1 MGTSKG
7 HGITFPLVLAV
18 LVTVIGSTFQY
29 GYNIAV
35 MNGPAKLMQAY
46 FFEGE
51 EAIMDTSSNISAT
64 RVPSYTS
71 YVTQQLIAENETNIQ
86 NVFTNSYTE
95 AGPQENNLQET
106 ETIVLTSSEKFLWA
120 FTVSIYT
127 VGGMI
132 GSFSTGIC
140 VKKFGR
146 KGALL
151 ASNSLSIVGAILMG
165 TSKAANSLE
174 MIIIARFL
182 LGIFAGLATGI
193 VPLYLGEIS
202 PKRIRGGLGVVN
214 QLSIT
219 IGILCAQLLSLKEA
233 LGTAE
238 LWPVLLA
245 FTGVPS
251 VIQLCVLPFLPES
264 PRCLLIDKDRED
276 LARKALIFFRPTPD
290 VGDEIR
296 EMREEARAE
305 SATEQQTVIMVIK
318 DKTVRWQLL
327 SVVFIQFTQQL
338 CGINAI
344 FFYLNTIFEAAG
356 VAGDAQNYASVG
368 VGTVNVFMTVISVL
382 LMDRLGRKLL
392 LAGGYA
398 VAGLFCIIMTI
409 ALNLQDQISWISNL
423 SIACVIGF
431 IIGFAVGPG
440 PVPWI
445 LTAELFRQS
454 SRPAASAIGCGV
466 NWTFNFALALVFPF
480 MQDGMG
486 PYVFIFFLFICV
498 IATAYVIIII
508 PETKGK
514 TFQEINGLFA
524 KRNNVKLSDVE
535 MEESTRHIVRE
546 Q

>member
-1 MGTSKG
+1 QKV
-7 HGITFPLVLAV
+7 TFPLVLAV
-18 LVTVIGSTFQY
+18 IVTVMGSTFQY

-35 MNGPAKLMQAY
+35 VNAPAPVNYLTEINQVAVV
-46 FFEGE
+46 E
-51 EAIMDTSSNISAT
+51 
-64 RVPSYTS
+64 
-71 YVTQQLIAENETNIQ
+71 VTTLSDSDLI
-86 NVFTNSYTE
+86 
-95 AGPQENNLQET
+95 
-106 ETIVLTSSEKFLWA
+106 LWS

-132 GSFSTGIC
+132 GSFSTGFF

-151 ASNSLSIVGAILMG
+151 VSNSLSIVGAILMG

-182 LGIFAGLATGI
+182 LGIFAGLATGV

-202 PKRIRGGLGVVN
+202 PKAIRGALGVIS

-219 IGILCAQLLSLKEA
+219 IGILTAQLLSLKEV

-238 LWPVLLA
+238 LWPILLA

-251 VIQLCVLPFLPES
+251 AMQLCVLPFLPES
-264 PRCLLIDKDRED
+264 PRCLLIDRDRED
-276 LARKALIFFRPTPD
+276 LARKALIKFRGTSD
-290 VGDEIR
+290 VAVEIR
-296 EMREEARAE
+296 EMRHEAEAQASTDQLSVLE
-305 SATEQQTVIMVIK
+305 VLK
-318 DKTVRWQLL
+318 DQSVRWQII
-327 SVVFIQFTQQL
+327 SIAFIQFTQQM

-356 VAGDAQNYASVG
+356 VAGDTQNYASVG

-382 LMDRLGRKLL
+382 LMDRLGRKIL

-398 VAGLFCIIMTI
+398 IAGVFCIVMTI
-409 ALNLQDQISWISNL
+409 SLNLQDQISWISNL
-423 SIACVIGF
+423 SIASVIGF
-431 IIGFAVGPG
+431 IIGFANQGVC

-454 SRPAASAIGCGV
+454 SRPAASSIGCGV

-480 MQDGMG
+480 MQKGMG
-486 PYVFIFFLFICV
+486 PYVFLFFLCICA
-498 IATAYVIIII
+498 IATAYVVIII

-514 TFQEINGLFA
+514 TFQEINNMF
-524 KRNNVKLSDVE
+524 
-535 MEESTRHIVRE
+535 RHTNTL
-546 Q
+546 

>member
-1 MGTSKG
+1 KQKV
-7 HGITFPLVLAV
+7 TFPLVLAV
-18 LVTVIGSTFQY
+18 IVTVMGSTFQY

-35 MNGPAKLMQAY
+35 VNAPAPVNY
-46 FFEGE
+46 CFNFGYIYRSFE
-51 EAIMDTSSNISAT
+51 
-64 RVPSYTS
+64 
-71 YVTQQLIAENETNIQ
+71 VTTLSDSDLI
-86 NVFTNSYTE
+86 
-95 AGPQENNLQET
+95 
-106 ETIVLTSSEKFLWA
+106 LWS

-132 GSFSTGIC
+132 GSFSTGFF

-151 ASNSLSIVGAILMG
+151 VSNSLSIVGAILMG

-182 LGIFAGLATGI
+182 LGIFAGLATGV

-202 PKRIRGGLGVVN
+202 PKAIRGALGVIS

-219 IGILCAQLLSLKEA
+219 IGILTAQLLSLKEV

-238 LWPVLLA
+238 LWPILLA

-251 VIQLCVLPFLPES
+251 AMQLCVLPFLPES
-264 PRCLLIDKDRED
+264 PRCLLIDRDRED
-276 LARKALIFFRPTPD
+276 LARKGFCYSQSFRGTSD
-290 VGDEIR
+290 VAVEIR
-296 EMREEARAE
+296 EMRHEAEAQASTDQLSVLE
-305 SATEQQTVIMVIK
+305 VLK
-318 DKTVRWQLL
+318 DQSVRWQII
-327 SVVFIQFTQQL
+327 SIAFIQFTQQM

-356 VAGDAQNYASVG
+356 VAGDTQNYASVG

-382 LMDRLGRKLL
+382 LMDRLGRKIL

-398 VAGLFCIIMTI
+398 IAGVFCIVMTI
-409 ALNLQDQISWISNL
+409 SLNLQDQISWISNL
-423 SIACVIGF
+423 SIASVIGF
-431 IIGFAVGPG
+431 IIGFATC

-454 SRPAASAIGCGV
+454 SRPAASSIGCGV

-480 MQDGMG
+480 MQKGMG
-486 PYVFIFFLFICV
+486 PYVFLFFLCICA
-498 IATAYVIIII
+498 IATAYVVIII

-514 TFQEINGLFA
+514 TFQEINNMFV
-524 KRNNVKLSDVE
+524 KRNKVKEPE
-535 MEESTRHIVRE
+535 MMLEEA
-546 Q
+546 

>member
-1 MGTSKG
+1 KV
-7 HGITFPLVLAV
+7 TFPLVLAV
-18 LVTVIGSTFQY
+18 IVTVMGSTFQY

-35 MNGPAKLMQAY
+35 VNAPAPTYLVQ
-46 FFEGE
+46 FTTNCS
-51 EAIMDTSSNISAT
+51 TSSN
-64 RVPSYTS
+64 
-71 YVTQQLIAENETNIQ
+71 NIQ
-86 NVFTNSYTE
+86 CDDNSD
-95 AGPQENNLQET
+95 L
-106 ETIVLTSSEKFLWA
+106 ILWS

-132 GSFSTGIC
+132 GSFSTGFF

-151 ASNSLSIVGAILMG
+151 VSNSLSIVGAILMG

-182 LGIFAGLATGI
+182 LGIFAGLATGV

-202 PKRIRGGLGVVN
+202 PKAIRGALGVIS

-219 IGILCAQLLSLKEA
+219 IGILTAQLLSLKEV

-238 LWPVLLA
+238 LWPILLA

-251 VIQLCVLPFLPES
+251 AMQLCVLPFLPES
-264 PRCLLIDKDRED
+264 PRCLLIDRDRED
-276 LARKALIFFRPTPD
+276 LARKALIKFRGTSD
-290 VGDEIR
+290 VAVEIR
-296 EMREEARAE
+296 EMRHEAEAQASTDQLSVLE
-305 SATEQQTVIMVIK
+305 VLK
-318 DKTVRWQLL
+318 DQSVRWQII
-327 SVVFIQFTQQL
+327 SIAFIQFTQQM

-356 VAGDAQNYASVG
+356 VAGDTQNYASVG

-382 LMDRLGRKLL
+382 LMDRLGRKIL

-398 VAGLFCIIMTI
+398 IAGVFCIVMTI
-409 ALNLQDQISWISNL
+409 SLNLQDQISWISNL
-423 SIACVIGF
+423 SIASVIGF
-431 IIGFAVGPG
+431 IIGFALMCS

-454 SRPAASAIGCGV
+454 SRPAASSIGCGV

-480 MQDGMG
+480 MQKGMG
-486 PYVFIFFLFICV
+486 PYVFLFFLCICA
-498 IATAYVIIII
+498 IATAYVVIII

-514 TFQEINGLFA
+514 TFQEINNMFV
-524 KRNNVKLSDVE
+524 KRNKVKEPE
-535 MEESTRHIVRE
+535 MMLEEAHEHIIRKP
-546 Q
+546 

>member
-1 MGTSKG
+1 QKV
-7 HGITFPLVLAV
+7 TFPLVLAV
-18 LVTVIGSTFQY
+18 IVTVMGSTFQY

-35 MNGPAKLMQAY
+35 VNAPAPQL
-46 FFEGE
+46 
-51 EAIMDTSSNISAT
+51 AIFDDLNVCLTVQHGTITTLSDSD
-64 RVPSYTS
+64 
-71 YVTQQLIAENETNIQ
+71 LI
-86 NVFTNSYTE
+86 
-95 AGPQENNLQET
+95 
-106 ETIVLTSSEKFLWA
+106 LWS

-132 GSFSTGIC
+132 GSFSTGFF

-151 ASNSLSIVGAILMG
+151 VSNSLSIVGAILMG

-182 LGIFAGLATGI
+182 LGIFAGLATGV

-202 PKRIRGGLGVVN
+202 PKAIRGALGVIS

-219 IGILCAQLLSLKEA
+219 IGILTAQLLSLKEV

-238 LWPVLLA
+238 LWPILLA

-251 VIQLCVLPFLPES
+251 AMQLCVLPFLPES
-264 PRCLLIDKDRED
+264 PRCLLIDRDRED
-276 LARKALIFFRPTPD
+276 LARKALIKFRGTSD
-290 VGDEIR
+290 VAVEIR
-296 EMREEARAE
+296 EMRHEAEAQASTDQLSVLE
-305 SATEQQTVIMVIK
+305 VLK
-318 DKTVRWQLL
+318 DQSVRWQII
-327 SVVFIQFTQQL
+327 SIAFIQFTQQM

-356 VAGDAQNYASVG
+356 VAGDTQNYASVG

-382 LMDRLGRKLL
+382 LMDRLGRKIL

-398 VAGLFCIIMTI
+398 IAGVFCIVMTI
-409 ALNLQDQISWISNL
+409 SLNLQDQISWISNL
-423 SIACVIGF
+423 SIASVIGF
-431 IIGFAVGPG
+431 IIGFANQGVC

-454 SRPAASAIGCGV
+454 SRPAASSIGCGV

-480 MQDGMG
+480 MQKGMG
-486 PYVFIFFLFICV
+486 PYVFLFFLCICA
-498 IATAYVIIII
+498 IATAYVVIII

-514 TFQEINGLFA
+514 TFQEINNMFV
-524 KRNNVKLSDVE
+524 KR
-535 MEESTRHIVRE
+535 
-546 Q
+546 

>member
-1 MGTSKG
+1 KQKV
-7 HGITFPLVLAV
+7 TFPLVLAV
-18 LVTVIGSTFQY
+18 IVTVMGSTFQY

-35 MNGPAKLMQAY
+35 VNAPAPVNYFQYDSQLPIKLCHRRSANFTT
-46 FFEGE
+46 FF
-51 EAIMDTSSNISAT
+51 IKSNPAT
-64 RVPSYTS
+64 VGNK
-71 YVTQQLIAENETNIQ
+71 VTEINQVAVVEVTTLSDSDLI
-86 NVFTNSYTE
+86 
-95 AGPQENNLQET
+95 
-106 ETIVLTSSEKFLWA
+106 LWS

-132 GSFSTGIC
+132 GSFSTGFF

-151 ASNSLSIVGAILMG
+151 VSNSLSIVGAILMG

-182 LGIFAGLATGI
+182 LGIFAGLATGV

-202 PKRIRGGLGVVN
+202 PKAIRGALGVIS

-219 IGILCAQLLSLKEA
+219 IGILTAQLLSLKEV

-238 LWPVLLA
+238 LWPILLA

-251 VIQLCVLPFLPES
+251 AMQLCVLPFLPES
-264 PRCLLIDKDRED
+264 PRCLLIDRDRED
-276 LARKALIFFRPTPD
+276 LARKALIKFRGTSD
-290 VGDEIR
+290 VAVEIR
-296 EMREEARAE
+296 EMRHEAEAQASTDQLSVLE
-305 SATEQQTVIMVIK
+305 VLK
-318 DKTVRWQLL
+318 DQSVRWQII
-327 SVVFIQFTQQL
+327 SIAFIQFTQQM

-356 VAGDAQNYASVG
+356 VAGDTQNYASVG

-382 LMDRLGRKLL
+382 LMDRLGRKIL

-398 VAGLFCIIMTI
+398 IAGVFCIVMTI
-409 ALNLQDQISWISNL
+409 SLNLQDQISWISNL
-423 SIACVIGF
+423 SIASVIGF
-431 IIGFAVGPG
+431 IIGFANQGVC

-454 SRPAASAIGCGV
+454 SRPAASSIGCGV

-480 MQDGMG
+480 MQKGMG
-486 PYVFIFFLFICV
+486 PYVFLFFLCICA
-498 IATAYVIIII
+498 IATAYVVIII

-514 TFQEINGLFA
+514 TFQEINNMFV
-524 KRNNVKLSDVE
+524 KRN
-535 MEESTRHIVRE
+535 
-546 Q
+546 

>member
-1 MGTSKG
+1 V
-7 HGITFPLVLAV
+7 TFPLVLAV
-18 LVTVIGSTFQY
+18 IVTVMGSTFQY

-35 MNGPAKLMQAY
+35 VNAPAPVNYCFNFAVV
-46 FFEGE
+46 E
-51 EAIMDTSSNISAT
+51 
-64 RVPSYTS
+64 
-71 YVTQQLIAENETNIQ
+71 VTTLSDSDLI
-86 NVFTNSYTE
+86 
-95 AGPQENNLQET
+95 
-106 ETIVLTSSEKFLWA
+106 LWS

-132 GSFSTGIC
+132 GSFSTGFF

-146 KGALL
+146 YVGYLIQKGALL
-151 ASNSLSIVGAILMG
+151 VSNSLSIVGAILMG

-182 LGIFAGLATGI
+182 LGIFAGLATGV

-202 PKRIRGGLGVVN
+202 PKAIRGALGVIS

-219 IGILCAQLLSLKEA
+219 IGILTAQLLSLKEV

-238 LWPVLLA
+238 LWPILLA

-251 VIQLCVLPFLPES
+251 AMQLCVLPFLPES
-264 PRCLLIDKDRED
+264 PRCLLIDRDRED
-276 LARKALIFFRPTPD
+276 LARKALIKFRGTSD
-290 VGDEIR
+290 VAVEIR
-296 EMREEARAE
+296 EMRHEAEAQASTDQLSVLE
-305 SATEQQTVIMVIK
+305 VLK
-318 DKTVRWQLL
+318 DQSVRWQII
-327 SVVFIQFTQQL
+327 SIAFIQFTQQM

-356 VAGDAQNYASVG
+356 VAGDTQNYASVG

-382 LMDRLGRKLL
+382 LMDRLGRKIL

-398 VAGLFCIIMTI
+398 IAGVFCIVMTI
-409 ALNLQDQISWISNL
+409 SLNLQDQISWISNL
-423 SIACVIGF
+423 SIASVIGF
-431 IIGFAVGPG
+431 IIGFALS

-454 SRPAASAIGCGV
+454 SRPAASSIGCGV

-480 MQDGMG
+480 MQKGMG
-486 PYVFIFFLFICV
+486 PYVFLFFLCICA
-498 IATAYVIIII
+498 IATAYVVIII

-514 TFQEINGLFA
+514 TFQEINNMFV
-524 KRNNVKLSDVE
+524 KRNKVKEPE
-535 MEESTRHIVRE
+535 MM
-546 Q
+546 